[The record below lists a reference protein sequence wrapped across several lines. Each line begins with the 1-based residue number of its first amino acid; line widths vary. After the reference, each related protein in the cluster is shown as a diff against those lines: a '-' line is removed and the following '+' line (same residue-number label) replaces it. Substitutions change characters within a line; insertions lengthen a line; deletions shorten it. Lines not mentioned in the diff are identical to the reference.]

1 MNFQTFHNE
10 MKEYPLIT
18 TRDITKL
25 PEKVY
30 YHRLIEWQ
38 KKGYLVRLGK
48 NIFSF
53 ADKKI
58 DDHLLMLTANKMY
71 SPSYISL
78 EMALSFYNLIPET
91 VYTYTSVSPKK
102 TTVFSTPFGNFS
114 YRKIK
119 SQFMFGYDLKR
130 YDNFVIR
137 IAEPEKAILDFLY
150 LNPRFDST
158 DEIHELRINQYEF
171 RDLINMEKIEA
182 YLRFIDSK
190 SLCQRFKL
198 LNDWISNA

>member
-1 MNFQTFHNE
+1 MRFFDTISFRFCTLNSIKKKYFDELPNIPHE
-10 MKEYPLIT
+10 LKEYPLIT

-53 ADKKI
+53 SDRKI

-78 EMALSFYNLIPET
+78 EMALSFTI
-91 VYTYTSVSPKK
+91 
-102 TTVFSTPFGNFS
+102 
-114 YRKIK
+114 
-119 SQFMFGYDLKR
+119 
-130 YDNFVIR
+130 
-137 IAEPEKAILDFLY
+137 
-150 LNPRFDST
+150 
-158 DEIHELRINQYEF
+158 
-171 RDLINMEKIEA
+171 
-182 YLRFIDSK
+182 
-190 SLCQRFKL
+190 
-198 LNDWISNA
+198 

>member
-1 MNFQTFHNE
+1 MMNFQTFHNE

-91 VYTYTSVSPKK
+91 VYTYTSVSQKK
-102 TTVFSTPFGNFS
+102 QQSFQLHLAIFLTE
-114 YRKIK
+114 K
-119 SQFMFGYDLKR
+119 LK
-130 YDNFVIR
+130 
-137 IAEPEKAILDFLY
+137 A
-150 LNPRFDST
+150 
-158 DEIHELRINQYEF
+158 
-171 RDLINMEKIEA
+171 
-182 YLRFIDSK
+182 
-190 SLCQRFKL
+190 SLCLDMILKVMT
-198 LNDWISNA
+198 IS